1 MKAVPGWLIQT
12 GAPFAEIIGAAIDSD
27 GSNWRRNQTRAMPAW
42 IGGTCDM
49 ASATGGPDRQQMNG
63 LKARLGPL
71 VPVRRL
77 MPTNALSSRIL
88 GVIFVASACRNMAGP
103 GHPRPSVTTLTILP
117 RLP

>member
-27 GSNWRRNQTRAMPAW
+27 GSTGRRNQTRAMPAW

-49 ASATGGPDRQQMNG
+49 ASATVGPDRQQMSG

-77 MPTNALSSRIL
+77 MPTNALSSGFSVSFLSPLRVGIWR
-88 GVIFVASACRNMAGP
+88 GRVIS
-103 GHPRPSVTTLTILP
+103 RPSV
-117 RLP
+117 R